1 MHGLSECDDRN
12 TTANEALPEEGMSV
26 ASTGACAS
34 SIAAPPPV
42 GLRKREWPMERTL
55 WSTGEDLSHR
65 ERSLSAAGLPP
76 QLRAMRSL
84 LEAVAVPSCVAGPLA
99 LCYACS
105 LPEVEQAGC
114 TAIGLCGA
122 CCEHSKDEQDRCAR
136 ERLQLRLDLYGVE
149 ERPIRGDGNCQF
161 ASASDQLY
169 GTPRHHKAVRAAV
182 VRRLKSD
189 PDHYSP
195 YVPRQSYEDYVE
207 EISGTGSWGDH
218 VTLQALADAFGV
230 SVVVLT
236 SFAQESVLE
245 IRPWKGR
252 PNTGRVL
259 WLSFCAEVHYQSL
272 YPRAKVAP
280 EDELASDCC
289 IF

>member
-1 MHGLSECDDRN
+1 
-12 TTANEALPEEGMSV
+12 MSV
-26 ASTGACAS
+26 TSTGASVS
-34 SIAAPPPV
+34 SVAAAPPV
-42 GLRKREWPMERTL
+42 GPQKREWPFGGSQLSSTDEDTTADSYRTRVEAVGL
-55 WSTGEDLSHR
+55 HPRL
-65 ERSLSAAGLPP
+65 LAAI
-76 QLRAMRSL
+76 RSL
-84 LEAVAVPSCVAGPLA
+84 LEVAAGPSCLGGPLA
-99 LCYACS
+99 LCYACT
-105 LPEVEQAGC
+105 LPEVEQEWCA
-114 TAIGLCGA
+114 ASGLCDA
-122 CCEHSKDEQDRCAR
+122 CCEHSEDEEDRCAR

-195 YVPRQSYEDYVE
+195 YVPGQSYEDYVE
-207 EISGTGSWGDH
+207 EISGSGSWGDH

-259 WLSFCAEVHYQSL
+259 WLSFCAEVHYSSL

-280 EDELASDCC
+280 EDELASACC
-289 IF
+289 IS